1 MSRITEAR
9 NPQASDTV
17 LWQGHR
23 PRMASA
29 ALAFSQAVYQES
41 TLSLREAEAAR
52 FRIAV
57 IVGCAICQGFRVAD
71 GLEELL
77 ARLGNDEAANLAAR
91 GAAPGPEFYA
101 AVANWRSSDLLN
113 PRERLAAEYAERLDQ
128 SPKDL
133 PHDDDFWTRLHAAYD
148 DGEIVDLTYSIT
160 AWIATSRFVHGLGL
174 DGACPMQAPQSNQ
187 CDATKVA

>member
-1 MSRITEAR
+1 MSRIIEAR
-9 NPQASDTV
+9 NPEARDTV

-52 FRIAV
+52 YRIAV

-71 GLEELL
+71 GLEALL
-77 ARLGNDEAANLAAR
+77 ERLGNDEAANLGAR
-91 GAAPGPEFYA
+91 GAAPGAEFYA
-101 AVANWRSSDLLN
+101 AVADWRTTDLLN

-128 SPKDL
+128 NPKDL
-133 PHDDDFWTRLHAAYD
+133 PYDDAFWSRLHAAYD
-148 DGEIVDLTYSIT
+148 DAEIVDLTYSIT

-174 DGACPMQAPQSNQ
+174 DGACPMAPPLAQGQTVS
-187 CDATKVA
+187 A

>member
-9 NPQASDTV
+9 NPATPDTV

-23 PRMASA
+23 PRMATA

-52 FRIAV
+52 YRIAAS
-57 IVGCAICQGFRVAD
+57 VGCQICQGFRVAD

-91 GAAPGPEFYA
+91 GVAPGPEFYA
-101 AVANWRSSDLLN
+101 AIADWRDTALLN

-128 SPKDL
+128 NPSDL
-133 PHDDDFWTRLHAAYD
+133 PHDDGFWTRLHSAYD

-160 AWIATSRFVHGLGL
+160 AWIATARFVHGLGL
-174 DGACPMQAPQSNQ
+174 DGACAMQPPLA
-187 CDATKVA
+187 V